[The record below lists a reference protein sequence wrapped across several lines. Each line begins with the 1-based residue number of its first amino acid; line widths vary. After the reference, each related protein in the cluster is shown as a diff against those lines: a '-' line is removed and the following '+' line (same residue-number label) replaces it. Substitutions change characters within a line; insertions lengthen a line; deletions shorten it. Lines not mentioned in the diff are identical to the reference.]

1 MATTRNKVMWQEGML
16 MRPHH
21 FQQQQRYN
29 DYLDNQR
36 FRAMNDL
43 SWGFTELTLNNELLA
58 QGKIMIDSASGTLPD
73 GTVFSI
79 PDQDALPD
87 PLHPQNFPDER
98 SRNIYLALPVAS
110 DVRNEIS
117 DGRRTGRYRLNYADV
132 RDLHSEEG
140 DARTLTL
147 GQLTPRIMSGAEDMS
162 AYITLPLCRISDRHA
177 DGSLT
182 LDDDF
187 IPSCQNI
194 QVSKKLRV
202 YLKEVQGAIGGRAS
216 DLANRIGSPAQS
228 GIADVAEF
236 MMLQLLNRN
245 QTRFTHRAR
254 RSQLHPEEFYLD
266 LAGLLGELMTFTEP
280 SRLPCPLD
288 VYDHHDLTKTF
299 KTLLPG
305 LPEMKVEVRSLTENP
320 PQASVIKQG
329 STVRGFIAG
338 IACSVAVASA
348 LWWWQVYPVQQQLL
362 QVNDTA
368 QGAATVWMASPEL
381 ENYERR
387 LQQLLGVSPVQPLE
401 TGMQMMRVADSR
413 WPESLQQQQASTQWN
428 EALKTRA
435 QSSPQ
440 LRGWLQTR
448 QDLHAFADLVMQREK
463 EGLTL
468 SYIKNVIW
476 QAERGLGQETP
487 VESLLTQYQDTRA
500 QKQNTD
506 ALEKQINERLEGV
519 LSRWLLLKN
528 NVMPEAATGTTAEK

>member
-117 DGRRTGRYRLNYADV
+117 DGRRIGRYRLNYADV

-162 AYITLPLCRISDRHA
+162 AYITLPLCRISNRHA

-202 YLKEVQGAIGGRAS
+202 YLKEVQGAIGGRVS

-254 RSQLHPEEFYLD
+254 RSQLHPEDFYLD

-299 KTLLPG
+299 KTLL
-305 LPEMKVEVRSLTENP
+305 
-320 PQASVIKQG
+320 
-329 STVRGFIAG
+329 
-338 IACSVAVASA
+338 
-348 LWWWQVYPVQQQLL
+348 
-362 QVNDTA
+362 
-368 QGAATVWMASPEL
+368 
-381 ENYERR
+381 
-387 LQQLLGVSPVQPLE
+387 QPLE

-487 VESLLTQYQDTRA
+487 VESLLTQYHDARA

>member
-117 DGRRTGRYRLNYADV
+117 DGRRIGRYRLNYADV

-140 DARTLTL
+140 DART
-147 GQLTPRIMSGAEDMS
+147 
-162 AYITLPLCRISDRHA
+162 
-177 DGSLT
+177 LT

-254 RSQLHPEEFYLD
+254 RSQLHPEDFYLD
-266 LAGLLGELMTFTEP
+266 LAELLGELMTFTEP

-299 KTLLPG
+299 KTLLPEVKRALHTVLSPRAVN
-305 LPEMKVEVRSLTENP
+305 LPLH
-320 PQASVIKQG
+320 
-329 STVRGFIAG
+329 
-338 IACSVAVASA
+338 
-348 LWWWQVYPVQQQLL
+348 
-362 QVNDTA
+362 
-368 QGAATVWMASPEL
+368 
-381 ENYERR
+381 
-387 LQQLLGVSPVQPLE
+387 
-401 TGMQMMRVADSR
+401 
-413 WPESLQQQQASTQWN
+413 
-428 EALKTRA
+428 
-435 QSSPQ
+435 
-440 LRGWLQTR
+440 LRDG
-448 QDLHAFADLVMQREK
+448 
-463 EGLTL
+463 
-468 SYIKNVIW
+468 IW
-476 QAERGLGQETP
+476 QADVHDSELLQSATFVLAVAANMPVDQIQRQFIQQSKISSPEKIRNMVSVQIPGIPLRALMVAPRQLPYHSGFSYFELDKSGQAWTEMAAAGAVALHVSGSFPDLNMQLWAIRG
-487 VESLLTQYQDTRA
+487 
-500 QKQNTD
+500 
-506 ALEKQINERLEGV
+506 
-519 LSRWLLLKN
+519 
-528 NVMPEAATGTTAEK
+528 

>member
-79 PDQDALPD
+79 PDQDAQPD
-87 PLHPQNFPDER
+87 PLHPQHFPDER

-117 DGRRTGRYRLNYADV
+117 DGRRIGRYRLNYADV

-140 DARTLTL
+140 DTRTLTL

-194 QVSKKLRV
+194 QV
-202 YLKEVQGAIGGRAS
+202 
-216 DLANRIGSPAQS
+216 
-228 GIADVAEF
+228 
-236 MMLQLLNRN
+236 M
-245 QTRFTHRAR
+245 
-254 RSQLHPEEFYLD
+254 
-266 LAGLLGELMTFTEP
+266 LGELMTFTEP

-299 KTLLPG
+299 KTLLPEVKRALHTVLSPRAVN
-305 LPEMKVEVRSLTENP
+305 LPLH
-320 PQASVIKQG
+320 
-329 STVRGFIAG
+329 
-338 IACSVAVASA
+338 
-348 LWWWQVYPVQQQLL
+348 
-362 QVNDTA
+362 
-368 QGAATVWMASPEL
+368 
-381 ENYERR
+381 
-387 LQQLLGVSPVQPLE
+387 
-401 TGMQMMRVADSR
+401 
-413 WPESLQQQQASTQWN
+413 
-428 EALKTRA
+428 
-435 QSSPQ
+435 
-440 LRGWLQTR
+440 LRDG
-448 QDLHAFADLVMQREK
+448 
-463 EGLTL
+463 
-468 SYIKNVIW
+468 IW
-476 QAERGLGQETP
+476 QADIHDTELLQSATFVLAVAANVPVDQIQRQFIQQSKISSPEKIRNMVSVQIPGIPLRALMVAPRQLPYHSGFSYFELDKSGQAWTEMAAAGAVALHVSGSFPDLNMQLWAIRG
-487 VESLLTQYQDTRA
+487 
-500 QKQNTD
+500 
-506 ALEKQINERLEGV
+506 
-519 LSRWLLLKN
+519 
-528 NVMPEAATGTTAEK
+528 

>member
-1 MATTRNKVMWQEGML
+1 

-117 DGRRTGRYRLNYADV
+117 DGRRIGRYRLNYADV

-202 YLKEVQGAIGGRAS
+202 YLKEVQGP
-216 DLANRIGSPAQS
+216 LADG
-228 GIADVAEF
+228 
-236 MMLQLLNRN
+236 
-245 QTRFTHRAR
+245 
-254 RSQLHPEEFYLD
+254 
-266 LAGLLGELMTFTEP
+266 
-280 SRLPCPLD
+280 
-288 VYDHHDLTKTF
+288 
-299 KTLLPG
+299 
-305 LPEMKVEVRSLTENP
+305 
-320 PQASVIKQG
+320 QA
-329 STVRGFIAG
+329 
-338 IACSVAVASA
+338 
-348 LWWWQVYPVQQQLL
+348 
-362 QVNDTA
+362 
-368 QGAATVWMASPEL
+368 
-381 ENYERR
+381 
-387 LQQLLGVSPVQPLE
+387 
-401 TGMQMMRVADSR
+401 
-413 WPESLQQQQASTQWN
+413 
-428 EALKTRA
+428 
-435 QSSPQ
+435 
-440 LRGWLQTR
+440 
-448 QDLHAFADLVMQREK
+448 
-463 EGLTL
+463 
-468 SYIKNVIW
+468 IW
-476 QAERGLGQETP
+476 QTALALRR
-487 VESLLTQYQDTRA
+487 RA
-500 QKQNTD
+500 
-506 ALEKQINERLEGV
+506 A
-519 LSRWLLLKN
+519 SRMWRNL
-528 NVMPEAATGTTAEK
+528 

>member
-117 DGRRTGRYRLNYADV
+117 DGRRIGRYRLNYADV

-254 RSQLHPEEFYLD
+254 RSQLHPEDFYLD

-299 KTLLPG
+299 KTLL
-305 LPEMKVEVRSLTENP
+305 
-320 PQASVIKQG
+320 
-329 STVRGFIAG
+329 
-338 IACSVAVASA
+338 
-348 LWWWQVYPVQQQLL
+348 
-362 QVNDTA
+362 
-368 QGAATVWMASPEL
+368 
-381 ENYERR
+381 
-387 LQQLLGVSPVQPLE
+387 QPLE

-487 VESLLTQYQDTRA
+487 VESLLTQYHDARA

>member
-117 DGRRTGRYRLNYADV
+117 DGRRIGRYRLNYADV

-254 RSQLHPEEFYLD
+254 RSQLHPEDFYLD

-299 KTLLPG
+299 KTLL
-305 LPEMKVEVRSLTENP
+305 
-320 PQASVIKQG
+320 
-329 STVRGFIAG
+329 
-338 IACSVAVASA
+338 
-348 LWWWQVYPVQQQLL
+348 
-362 QVNDTA
+362 
-368 QGAATVWMASPEL
+368 
-381 ENYERR
+381 
-387 LQQLLGVSPVQPLE
+387 QPLE

-476 QAERGLGQETP
+476 QAERGLGQKTP

-500 QKQNTD
+500 QKQNID

-519 LSRWLLLKN
+519 LIRWLLLKN

>member
-117 DGRRTGRYRLNYADV
+117 DGRRIGRYRLNYADV

-162 AYITLPLCRISDRHA
+162 AYITLPLCRISNRHA

-202 YLKEVQGAIGGRAS
+202 YL
-216 DLANRIGSPAQS
+216 
-228 GIADVAEF
+228 
-236 MMLQLLNRN
+236 
-245 QTRFTHRAR
+245 THRAR
-254 RSQLHPEEFYLD
+254 RSQLHPEDFYLD

-299 KTLLPG
+299 KTLLPEVKRALHTVLSPRAVN
-305 LPEMKVEVRSLTENP
+305 LPLH
-320 PQASVIKQG
+320 
-329 STVRGFIAG
+329 
-338 IACSVAVASA
+338 
-348 LWWWQVYPVQQQLL
+348 
-362 QVNDTA
+362 
-368 QGAATVWMASPEL
+368 
-381 ENYERR
+381 
-387 LQQLLGVSPVQPLE
+387 
-401 TGMQMMRVADSR
+401 
-413 WPESLQQQQASTQWN
+413 
-428 EALKTRA
+428 
-435 QSSPQ
+435 
-440 LRGWLQTR
+440 LRDG
-448 QDLHAFADLVMQREK
+448 
-463 EGLTL
+463 
-468 SYIKNVIW
+468 IW
-476 QAERGLGQETP
+476 QADIHDTELLQSATFVLAVAANVPVDQIQRQFIQQSKISSPEKIRNMVSVQIPGIPLRALMVAPRQLPYHSGFSYFELDKSGQAWTEMAAAGAVALHVSGSFPDLNMQLWAIRG
-487 VESLLTQYQDTRA
+487 
-500 QKQNTD
+500 
-506 ALEKQINERLEGV
+506 
-519 LSRWLLLKN
+519 
-528 NVMPEAATGTTAEK
+528 